1 MPYINGISKHLP
13 LGLTMKLVHILPAI
27 VLTISTFAV
36 GPIVRTTTGPI
47 AGSEVTPGVLAWKG
61 IPFAVPPTG
70 ERRWTL
76 PVLNKWTKTKNTT
89 TLGPACLQQF
99 DTSAAST
106 DPTQLFYNNPPLAED
121 EDCLTINI
129 WAPSKASK
137 TPKAVLFWIYGEL

>member
-89 TLGPACLQQF
+89 RLIG
-99 DTSAAST
+99 
-106 DPTQLFYNNPPLAED
+106 YPPQ
-121 EDCLTINI
+121 
-129 WAPSKASK
+129 K
-137 TPKAVLFWIYGEL
+137 TPSTAETNTWARNSDLSLRSNFSA